1 MSHTK
6 SGKGRKSAK
15 FTTLPPN
22 PVYLDFKSSD
32 GDSHRWPS
40 QTHQHRTVD
49 HLNQI
54 NWYRYIGPDEPEAI
68 RWRVEVG
75 TGAAAVLQLPPGQN
89 YVLRGWPNEYAFYC
103 HEKGKAESPR
113 RDHYLIGHR
122 MRFRS
127 TKEFIEH
134 AAWLISG
141 AVNPCKCKNCSGRP
155 QTEVSRDLAANGIKT
170 RASPSKASSAGP
182 ITKRSPSK
190 TPAKPSTSRV
200 RTSMPPPPPP
210 MPLQP
215 SPVELPPSPPPAPT
229 LPAQPTAA
237 EPPPPQ
243 IALLCEDPASSS
255 SDLIHTQRAIELN
268 EALVPDPTRM
278 CRWYR
283 SGEVVWAQ
291 LDPPLSGEGPP
302 IIFWPC
308 VVTSTAAEIPYSDT
322 LGYQVRCIVV
332 DHARDIFPGH
342 RLLPYLAFS
351 PSALVDWALEQTPA
365 ELDFPHSELENFQP
379 FAPCENYKLA
389 VSACVHAIQVGAQ
402 LADFWAPDMV
412 TIPTPPPLH
421 TPSPPLGLPN
431 PSPSPAPTQPPV
443 NSAHLLSAMT
453 RCQGIWWG
461 PERIWA
467 GDLVRLRLPRSGLA
481 PQGVDH
487 VLPPSPLGKAGLDY
501 LAKLGLTPDTAPG
514 PLGVL
519 TRATFLRIARIGP
532 PTATECCA
540 AGVLYELADEDVGPG
555 VWDDVPDAPLPTEP
569 TGFRWRRITEPGFVA
584 SVPLPLLAG
593 RYYARMLKHPLLDHV
608 MATPQELTAENPVV
622 SLEGL
627 MPAGNI
633 ETDQFQPDRGLQ
645 LARAKEEAFAMLRTY
660 FEGGDADADGEDDN
674 EVDQLAEE
682 EVTVGIFSEVH
693 CSVDGCDLPVDVVF
707 KSSDGELLGA
717 HSRNLEM
724 YGEGFPAAP
733 NGVADPEPASLTEP
747 AKTLRTLLAFMHLVP
762 QPRIRNLS
770 CKSVLEIAEAAE
782 KYGVHSATQVCA
794 IVLESKGKE
803 CPSDVLR
810 FALRHGYKELA
821 NTVAPYTLEFSV
833 AEMKS
838 MYKDDDYA
846 LMKWLLYCSRWE
858 DLTRRAA
865 KPTHWRVH
873 RGGKLHCDD
882 WQDFWIPVLGDL
894 ITHGKNAIYGGQLQS
909 IVDSHLYQLDD
920 CEYCCPDV
928 RFWVNTYEKEAQ
940 KLVEEGII
948 YHDRQCTILVKA
960 ACPPPLARPMSS
972 STTPTQ
978 APTPPVCGVKDCTLP
993 VDLILKSSDGKLLGA
1008 HACNLATYGEAF
1020 PCVDGT
1026 VVASEPLNLT
1036 ENKATLKTLLAFM
1049 HLAPQPK
1056 IRNLPCS
1063 EVLELAEAAEKYGV
1077 HSATQVCAIVLES
1090 KVASKPAS
1098 ILKFALKHG
1107 HGELANA
1114 AAPHTLGFSTS
1125 EMTEHYKGDD
1135 YALMK
1140 WLLYCA
1146 RWEELTRNASKKNS
1160 WRIHRGGSAHC
1171 EYWASFWAAVLG
1183 DLLSLGKAAT
1193 YGGKLRSLV
1202 EARLCMLH
1210 GCEYCT
1216 PDVKHWV
1223 STWEQ
1228 EAVDLASRGIM

>member
-40 QTHQHRTVD
+40 QNHQHRTVD

-134 AAWLISG
+134 AAWLING

-170 RASPSKASSAGP
+170 RASPSKAPSAGP
-182 ITKRSPSK
+182 STKRSPSK
-190 TPAKPSTSRV
+190 TSAKPSTSRV

-255 SDLIHTQRAIELN
+255 SDFIHTQRAIELN
-268 EALVPDPTRM
+268 EALVSDPTRM

-283 SGEVVWAQ
+283 LGEVVWAQ
-291 LDPPLSGEGPP
+291 LNPPLSGEGPP

-332 DHARDIFPGH
+332 DHAREIFPGN

-351 PSALVDWALEQTPA
+351 PSALVDWALDQTPA
-365 ELDFPHSELENFQP
+365 DLDFPHSELENFQP

-501 LAKLGLTPDTAPG
+501 LAKLGLTADTAPG

-555 VWDDVPDAPLPTEP
+555 IWDDVPDAPLPTEP

-627 MPAGNI
+627 IPAGNI

-674 EVDQLAEE
+674 EVDQLAEDR
-682 EVTVGIFSEVH
+682 IFSEVH

-724 YGEGFPAAP
+724 YGEGFPAVP

-747 AKTLRTLLAFMHLVP
+747 AKTLKTLLAFMHLLP

-833 AEMKS
+833 AEMKI
-838 MYKDDDYA
+838 MYKDDDFA

-909 IVDSHLYQLDD
+909 IVDSHLYQLDG

-940 KLVEEGII
+940 KLIEEGII
-948 YHDRQCTILVKA
+948 VSDRPSLTSCLA
-960 ACPPPLARPMSS
+960 AHQPYDRSNIAMSGEATNAEGPTRASCPVEGCQLA
-972 STTPTQ
+972 
-978 APTPPVCGVKDCTLP
+978 
-993 VDLILKSSDGKLLGA
+993 VDIEFLSSDGQKIGA
-1008 HACNLATYGEAF
+1008 HTHNLATYSEGF
-1020 PCVDGT
+1020 PKPDDNLI
-1026 VVASEPLNLT
+1026 ANDPIALSEDA
-1036 ENKATLKTLLAFM
+1036 KTLKILFQFM
-1049 HLAPQPK
+1049 HLAPQPNV
-1056 IRNLPCS
+1056 RYLSCS
-1063 EVLELAEAAEKYGV
+1063 MILAVAEAAEKYGIY
-1077 HSATQVCAIVLES
+1077 SAGPICATSLES
-1090 KVASKPAS
+1090 KVVDKPMD
-1098 ILKFALKHG
+1098 ILKFALRHSYK
-1107 HGELANA
+1107 ELANA
-1114 AAPHTLGFSTS
+1114 AAPYTLDMPANEAKKEF
-1125 EMTEHYKGDD
+1125 GDD
-1135 YALMK
+1135 IYALAK
-1140 WLLYCA
+1140 WLLYRA
-1146 RWEELTRNASKKNS
+1146 RWEDLVSAACQWDK
-1160 WRIHRGGSAHC
+1160 WRRHRGGVRHC
-1171 EYWASFWAAVLG
+1171 DGWYRFWAFIMTVLAGPRKFTLNGGKFDALVQSHLPDLEDCDHCLG
-1183 DLLSLGKAAT
+1183 DVRDWTYAWERAVKRLSD
-1193 YGGKLRSLV
+1193 
-1202 EARLCMLH
+1202 E
-1210 GCEYCT
+1210 
-1216 PDVKHWV
+1216 
-1223 STWEQ
+1223 
-1228 EAVDLASRGIM
+1228 GIME